1 VVVSHPRPVG
11 FTIASAT
18 PVLSIQGGGQ
28 VSTVDGVTFDTGAD
42 VDDRQM
48 ATSARFAI
56 SRQSAVDHQLTLL
69 LDGRC
74 APNHPDLVVRVNI
87 QPHPALPV
95 LVLLNGRK
103 IEPPLQASINVTCQ
117 DGMPTIAPDQS
128 LIVRTRP

>member
-1 VVVSHPRPVG
+1 M
-11 FTIASAT
+11 
-18 PVLSIQGGGQ
+18 
-28 VSTVDGVTFDTGAD
+28 STVDGVTFDTGAD
-42 VDDRQM
+42 VDGRQM

-69 LDGRC
+69 LGGSC
-74 APNHPDLVVRVNI
+74 TANHPGLVVRILI

-103 IEPPLQASINVTCQ
+103 VEPPLQVSLNVTCR
-117 DGMPTIAPDQS
+117 DGMPTIAPNQS